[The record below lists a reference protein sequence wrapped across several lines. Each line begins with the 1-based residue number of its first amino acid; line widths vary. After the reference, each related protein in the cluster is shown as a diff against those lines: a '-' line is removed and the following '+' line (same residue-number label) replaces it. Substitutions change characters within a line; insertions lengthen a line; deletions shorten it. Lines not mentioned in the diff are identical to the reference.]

1 VSNTYIIQKKYK
13 KFLFDMDG
21 TLVDSRVVI
30 ERIWRTW
37 AAENNLDAAAILR
50 ASTGRRTIDTVRDFA
65 HQEMN
70 VEAEVAQLQGKE
82 ETDLEGIVH
91 IPAAFEFLTDLRPE
105 DWAIVTS
112 AGRLLASRR
121 LGAAGLPIP
130 KVMITAE
137 DVQFGKPSP
146 EGFLLAAERLG
157 VEPEQCLVFEDAPAG
172 IAAGMAAGCDVIAIT
187 AAREHEFDAMCPTVK
202 DFTKLVFEESRLGA

>member
-37 AAENNLDAAAILR
+37 ASKNCLDVSAILL

-65 HQEMN
+65 HKDMD
-70 VEAEVAQLQGKE
+70 VDAEVAQLQGQE
-82 ETDLEGIVH
+82 ETDLDGVVS
-91 IPAAFEFLTDLRPE
+91 IPAAFEFLTGLRPD

-172 IAAGMAAGCDVIAIT
+172 IAAGKAAGSDVIAIT
-187 AAREHEFDAMCPTVK
+187 AAREHEFDARCPTIK
-202 DFTKLVFEESRLGA
+202 DFTKLAFEESSLGE